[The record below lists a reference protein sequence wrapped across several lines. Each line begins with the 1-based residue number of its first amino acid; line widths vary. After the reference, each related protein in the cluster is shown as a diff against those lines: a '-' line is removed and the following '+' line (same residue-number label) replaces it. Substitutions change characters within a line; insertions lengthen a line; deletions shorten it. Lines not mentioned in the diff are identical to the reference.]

1 MPVRDNG
8 HIAENRYDHSIDK
21 CRVFLKVSLAD
32 PGLAAARTRLD
43 GLIIIDEIWAE
54 RRVASCEPVSYNDS
68 MRTHFLNCQKQR
80 KPLTP

>member
-1 MPVRDNG
+1 MPRFS
-8 HIAENRYDHSIDK
+8 E
-21 CRVFLKVSLAD
+21 VSLAD
-32 PGLAAARTRLD
+32 PSLDARTRLD